1 MRPFEVLLV
10 EDNEADARL
19 VAEAF
24 EDADVPSA
32 LTRVEDGVMAMDYL
46 LARDGYAN
54 RKFPDLV
61 LLDLN
66 MPRKDGRQVLAEIRK
81 EPNLVRL
88 PVIALTTSEA
98 RRDVDACYELG
109 ANAYIVKPSDLDTFL
124 EAVRALR
131 QFWLEVATLP
141 RRLLP
146 QAG

>member
-24 EDADVPSA
+24 KDADVPSA
-32 LTRVEDGVMAMDYL
+32 LTRVEDGVHAMDYL
-46 LARDGYAN
+46 LARDGYTN

-81 EPNLVRL
+81 EPNLAKL

-109 ANAYIVKPSDLDTFL
+109 ANAYIVKPNDLDTFL
-124 EAVRALR
+124 DAVRALR

-141 RRLLP
+141 RHLLP